1 MANKFT
7 RRRWRRPERMT
18 LEHPPVMRRKDIS
31 APTPLALE
39 PALAR
44 RASRRRLE
52 VLLIV
57 FLALCALEGLL
68 VAAASGRW
76 IVLPIVVGV
85 GVVYFL
91 VAREFGD
98 AWLRRALRAR
108 PDQSSRLHRL
118 AASEARS
125 AGVPPPDVLVA
136 PGAEPNAI
144 SLSLRKRS
152 IVLTSVCEEMDELA
166 LEGMLA
172 HEVIHLRDGEA
183 TVASLFLVL
192 SAGPELLFRRAGV
205 GCALSLPL
213 LPVALVLRIGRSL
226 LMPSDRE
233 HRADVAAA
241 MLTRYPPGIVEA
253 LGSGGGSS
261 TGFRVCDGLWFVPRT
276 GTRADVQKRAE
287 LVGEM

>member
-18 LEHPPVMRRKDIS
+18 LEHPPVVRRKDIG

-39 PALAR
+39 PSLAR

-52 VLLIV
+52 ILLV
-57 FLALCALEGLL
+57 SFFGLCALEGLL
-68 VAAASGRW
+68 IGAASGRW
-76 IVLPIVVGV
+76 VVFPVVAGI

-108 PDQSSRLHRL
+108 PGEPTRLHRL
-118 AASEARS
+118 AAAEARS

-136 PGAEPNAI
+136 PGAESNAI

-152 IVLTSVCEEMDELA
+152 IVLTSASEEMDELA

-172 HEVIHLRDGEA
+172 HEVIHLRDGDA
-183 TVASLFLVL
+183 AVASLFLVL
-192 SAGPELLFRRAGV
+192 SAGPELLFRRAGA
-205 GCALSLPL
+205 GCALALPL
-213 LPVALVLRIGRSL
+213 LPVALALRLGRSFFI
-226 LMPSDRE
+226 PADRE

-253 LGSGGGSS
+253 LETSGGSP
-261 TGFRVCDGLWFVPRT
+261 TGFRVADGLWFVPRT
-276 GTRADVQKRAE
+276 AARDDVQKRAG